1 MKRAFLSTLLLAAT
15 LAPASAQWR
24 QHHHYSFTYVPY
36 LLPQRG
42 TLAGIVQVP
51 QTYAEREAPPPSPE
65 ERARAHAKTC
75 AMPSVVCLD

>member
-51 QTYAEREAPPPSPE
+51 QT
-65 ERARAHAKTC
+65 
-75 AMPSVVCLD
+75 